1 MEAFKAHCP
10 MGPKIMCA
18 IFIYITVTIICGRP
32 VLDILIFE
40 QTRRLGLVR
49 DIRDCRPRIY

>member
-10 MGPKIMCA
+10 MGPKIM
-18 IFIYITVTIICGRP
+18 P